1 MVCRILADPCANF
14 VFSLWVCFFWDWVRN
29 SDEMMMLASLQSS
42 NMASRLLQDATTMI
56 NCRETELG
64 DQEALTDAVKSL
76 PDDFREIDEGN
87 CQEVLLGLHCI
98 FLYAFILFDLGFCF
112 WRKLCY
118 STRTTTMLGQRP
130 TCKVQKHFGC
140 QQAVCRHYKG
150 QVPSKVDG
158 KACCES
164 AICSVEGICADG
176 CFVRDHHKGMG
187 FQTVVSRLYCELY

>member
-1 MVCRILADPCANF
+1 MLPQRSIAEKQNWAIKRHSLMQWNLCQMTSVRSTKATAKKCCLA
-14 VFSLWVCFFWDWVRN
+14 
-29 SDEMMMLASLQSS
+29 
-42 NMASRLLQDATTMI
+42 
-56 NCRETELG
+56 
-64 DQEALTDAVKSL
+64 
-76 PDDFREIDEGN
+76 
-87 CQEVLLGLHCI
+87 CI
-98 FLYAFILFDLGFCF
+98 AFFLYAFILFDLGFCF